1 MRFYFT
7 LILFASLFLM
17 LGCEK
22 DTPQESFLRG
32 GNCIIPTSD
41 GNMLIAGYN
50 VGGAGNYDGF
60 VQKVSSAGEPLWSK
74 YYGNGYMDSF
84 NQVIATSDG
93 FVFTG
98 FYSLSD
104 YHTNLI
110 VLKTN
115 SAGEQVWLTK
125 AGTDKISQGFSIC
138 QSTDNGFVAC
148 GLIRNSTSEDRDVY
162 LVKLNSGGEIVWE
175 KRYGVTKTFQNL
187 AAYDEAYSIIPD
199 DGDGF
204 YVAGSMDGYESCCG
218 KAFLMHLDA
227 NGDSSWTKKFTTS
240 SGISL
245 ARAADGGVVMSG
257 VDVNNGQDIFL
268 LKTDT
273 AGTQVWAKTIGG
285 AGFEYGSKLIATADQ
300 GFAISGIY
308 TKSGSTNQEVALF
321 KFDKDGATSWSK
333 TYGGDNVE
341 QGYGLIQNEDLG
353 FSITGMSNTG
363 GSYIFLNK
371 TDAAGAETWQKLLK

>member
-1 MRFYFT
+1 M
-7 LILFASLFLM
+7 S
-17 LGCEK
+17 GCEK
-22 DTPQESFLRG
+22 DTPVESFLRG

-60 VQKVSSAGEPLWSK
+60 IQKVSNTGEPLWSK

-84 NQVIATSDG
+84 NQVIAVSDG

-98 FYSLSD
+98 FYSQSD
-104 YHTNLI
+104 YYTNLV

-115 SAGEQVWLTK
+115 AAGEQVWLTK
-125 AGTDKISQGFSIC
+125 AGTDKISQGFSLC
-138 QSTDNGFVAC
+138 QTTDNGFVAC
-148 GLIRNSTSEDRDVY
+148 GLIRNTAYQDRDVY
-162 LVKLNSGGEIVWE
+162 LVKLSSGGDILWE
-175 KRYGVTKTFQNL
+175 KRYGVTETVQNS

-204 YVAGSMDGYESCCG
+204 YVAGSIDGNESCCG
-218 KAFLMHLDA
+218 KSFLMHIDA
-227 NGDSSWTKKFTTS
+227 NGDSTWTKKFSTS
-240 SGISL
+240 SAISL
-245 ARAADGGVVMSG
+245 ARAADGGVVLSG

-285 AGFEYGSKLIATADQ
+285 AGFEYGSKLISTADE
-300 GFAISGIY
+300 GFALCGIY
-308 TKSGSTNQEVALF
+308 TKSGSTNQDIALY
-321 KFDKDGATSWSK
+321 KFDKNGATSWSK

-341 QGYGLIQNEDLG
+341 QGYGLFQNEDLG
-353 FSITGMSNTG
+353 FSITGLSNTG
-363 GSYIFLNK
+363 GSFIFLNR
-371 TDAAGAETWQKLLK
+371 TDAAGVEVWQKLLK